1 MVGAGQQEAL
11 GELEVGAAQQVVPEE
26 PEARGAWQE
35 APKELEG
42 PYSEEVED
50 GGDQP

>member
-11 GELEVGAAQQVVPEE
+11 GELEVGAAQQVAPEE
-26 PEARGAWQE
+26 PEARGAGQE

-42 PYSEEVED
+42 PCSEEVED